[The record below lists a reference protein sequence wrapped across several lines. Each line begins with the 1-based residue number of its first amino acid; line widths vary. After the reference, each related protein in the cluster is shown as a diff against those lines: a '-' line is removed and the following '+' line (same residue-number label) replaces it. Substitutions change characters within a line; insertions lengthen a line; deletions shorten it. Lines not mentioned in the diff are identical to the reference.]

1 LAKKRKQHK
10 RDARTLKGK
19 SLASLRRAISIFNS
33 HEEDGRATSVLLH
46 LQHAGEM
53 LIKAALVQR
62 GQKIFDKSTHKSKG
76 FGRCLNISEEYLQ
89 CTKDEVG
96 AFRTIDVLRDTEQH
110 WFALVPEEILYLESR
125 AFVTAFDTI
134 LHRTF
139 AEHLSEHLPERV
151 LPISTLPLPRD
162 MSTLFSSKYEQ
173 VKILLRPGKRQRDEA
188 RGLIRTL
195 LAMEAHVVDEVEVNE
210 TDVSRVEKAV
220 KSNREW
226 SVAFPR
232 LAQIVTQF
240 EGDGLAVVVRISKSE
255 GAPVRLIAADDPAE
269 VAAIREVDLQKRF
282 RYSPTELAQKLNMKM
297 HHVAALKA
305 HLGIDTDQQCMHEF
319 VFGSQKHKRYSD
331 TAIER
336 VRTAQTA
343 VDVEE
348 IYRES
353 RRARGA

>member
-1 LAKKRKQHK
+1 LAKKRKKHK

-46 LQHAGEM
+46 LQHSGEM

-76 FGRCLNISEEYLQ
+76 FAKCLNLSGEHLQ
-89 CTKDEVG
+89 CTTAEVG
-96 AFRTIDVLRDTEQH
+96 ALRTIDVLRDTEQH
-110 WFALVPEEILYLESR
+110 WFALVPEELLYLESR
-125 AFVTAFDTI
+125 AFVTAFDAI
-134 LHRTF
+134 LHRIF
-139 AEHLSEHLPERV
+139 GEHLSEHLPERV
-151 LPISTLPLPRD
+151 LPISTLPLPND

-173 VKILLRPGKRQRDEA
+173 VKALLRPGKRRRDEA

-220 KSNREW
+220 KANREW
-226 SVAFPR
+226 TVAFPR

-255 GAPVRLIAADDPAE
+255 GTPVRLIAADDPSEA
-269 VAAIREVDLQKRF
+269 AAIREVDLQKRF
-282 RYSPTELAQKLNMKM
+282 RYSPTELAQKLSMKM
-297 HHVAALKA
+297 HYVASLKA
-305 HLGIDTDQQCMHEF
+305 YLGIDVDQQCVHEF

-336 VRTAQTA
+336 LRNAMSTM
-343 VDVEE
+343 DVAE
-348 IYRES
+348 IYRAS
-353 RRARGA
+353 RRRPGA